1 MKTFHLLKGIGMA
14 VVILFSAISHLYS
27 QERSDEDWK
36 LVDTSNEIE
45 IYVQFADCD
54 GESIYLFKLVNT
66 SDIDKSVTLTI
77 DIQPEPAYGPA
88 TFEQFIP
95 ANDQSTQS
103 CDEAD
108 MRLTRMLPYTDEL
121 LSEIDVELTIN

>member
-1 MKTFHLLKGIGMA
+1 MA
-14 VVILFSAISHLYS
+14 AVILFFALSHLYS
-27 QERSDEDWK
+27 LGQSDEDWK

-45 IYVQFADCD
+45 IYVQFAECD

-66 SDIDKSVTLTI
+66 SDIDKSVKLTV
-77 DIQPEPAYGPA
+77 DIEPEPTFGPI
-88 TFEQFIP
+88 TFEQVIP
-95 ANDQSTQS
+95 ANDQTTQS

-108 MRLTRMLPYTDEL
+108 MRLPRMFPYTDEL